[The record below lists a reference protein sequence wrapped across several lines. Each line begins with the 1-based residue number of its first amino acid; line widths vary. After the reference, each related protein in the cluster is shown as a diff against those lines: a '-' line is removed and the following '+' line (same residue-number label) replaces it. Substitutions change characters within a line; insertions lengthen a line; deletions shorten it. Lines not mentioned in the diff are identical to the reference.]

1 MITEFGRFLR
11 DLRHSH
17 TELLK
22 DMAQNLGVS
31 PAFLSAVES
40 GKKSIPA
47 EMQKSVERLYALP
60 QVKILEMRK
69 AVDESQRSVTI
80 DLDKMDH
87 MARGVA
93 VAFARQF
100 DQLNQAELEALKKT
114 MDAVRNRV
122 KDE

>member
-1 MITEFGRFLR
+1 
-11 DLRHSH
+11 
-17 TELLK
+17 
-22 DMAQNLGVS
+22 MAQNLGVS

>member
-31 PAFLSAVES
+31 AAFLSAVES
-40 GKKSIPA
+40 GKKSIPV
-47 EMQKSVERLYALP
+47 EMQKSIEQLYALP
-60 QVKILEMRK
+60 QTKILEMRK

-87 MARGVA
+87 TARGVA

>member
-11 DLRHSH
+11 NLRHSH

-40 GKKSIPA
+40 GKKGIPSD
-47 EMQKSVERLYALP
+47 MQKSIAKIYALP
-60 QVKILEMRK
+60 AMQLEEMHR

-80 DLDKMDH
+80 NLADMNRE
-87 MARGVA
+87 ARGVA

-100 DQLNQAELEALKKT
+100 DQLSHSELEVLKKT

>member
-1 MITEFGRFLR
+1 
-11 DLRHSH
+11 
-17 TELLK
+17 
-22 DMAQNLGVS
+22 MAQNLGVS

-40 GKKSIPA
+40 GKKSIPI
-47 EMQKSVERLYALP
+47 EMQKSVERFYALP

-87 MARGVA
+87 AARGVA

-100 DQLNQAELEALKKT
+100 DQLNQAELDALRKT